1 MDLVGRSVVGLV
13 WLGGVALA
21 AVLYLIG
28 PGSLIAASLAA
39 VSRLEWA
46 IANSIAFLS
55 AQTFDLVRAAAIALF
70 VVFLVLGA
78 LAKQRGAGRGSSGL
92 VGLTVLFVVLIT
104 LGGYQSRFCWF
115 AALLVAGAGAISMTQ
130 RLLNPPLRGP
140 WGPGTYRRGGESH
153 PRP

>member
-1 MDLVGRSVVGLV
+1 MARNIVALV
-13 WLGGVALA
+13 WLGGAVLAVAL
-21 AVLYLIG
+21 YLTG
-28 PGSLIAASLAA
+28 PGPLINASLAA
-39 VSRLEWA
+39 LARVEWA

-78 LAKQRGAGRGSSGL
+78 LARQRGVGRGSGL
-92 VGLTVLFVVLIT
+92 VGLSVLFIVLIA
-104 LGGYQSRFCWF
+104 LGGYQSHFCWL
-115 AALLVAGAGAISMTQ
+115 AALLVAGAGAVGMTQ
-130 RLLNPPLRGP
+130 RLLGPPLRGGP